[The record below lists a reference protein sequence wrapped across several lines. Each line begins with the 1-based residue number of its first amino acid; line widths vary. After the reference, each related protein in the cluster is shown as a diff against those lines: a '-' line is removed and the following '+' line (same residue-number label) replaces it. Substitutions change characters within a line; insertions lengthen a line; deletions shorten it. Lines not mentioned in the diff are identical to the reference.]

1 MFRRIISSAASIRS
15 KQSSASPSTSYLP
28 KHNNGN
34 ANNNNTDGYTTTAA
48 TTIPFSSNE
57 KKTQS
62 KSKYRLLVLTF
73 LVYSIYAGWYV
84 STRPKGKWKSP
95 FSWHPFLMTIGMVGS
110 MGIAAVTKKLGG
122 YTNTKLH
129 GMLASFGYL
138 LAVGGLVAIYHN
150 KNLWGK
156 EHFTSYHGK
165 IGITVMSCTLLP
177 LMAGAVMLHPDF
189 GIDKTNKT
197 IRKIHKVFSRIL
209 MAIAWGNSLYGLYG
223 MRKEHPM
230 ELLLYGVPLVLL
242 MPLTLI

>member
-1 MFRRIISSAASIRS
+1 
-15 KQSSASPSTSYLP
+15 LP
-28 KHNNGN
+28 THHNGT
-34 ANNNNTDGYTTTAA
+34 ATATNTTNTTT
-48 TTIPFSSNE
+48 TTTTLPFSSNN
-57 KKTQS
+57 KNDDGKAQKFNNKPSPTGY
-62 KSKYRLLVLTF
+62 KLLVATF

-95 FSWHPFLMTIGMVGS
+95 FSWHPFLMTMGMTGS

-138 LAVGGLVAIYHN
+138 LALGGLYAIYHN
-150 KNLWGK
+150 KNLWNK
-156 EHFTSYHGK
+156 EHFTSVHGK
-165 IGITVMSCTLLP
+165 IGIALMVSMLGPLL
-177 LMAGAVMLHPDF
+177 AGAVALHPDF

-209 MAIAWGNSLYGLYG
+209 MAVAWGNSLYGLYG
-223 MRKEHPM
+223 MRKEHPQ

-242 MPLTLI
+242 MPMTLI

>member
-1 MFRRIISSAASIRS
+1 M
-15 KQSSASPSTSYLP
+15 
-28 KHNNGN
+28 
-34 ANNNNTDGYTTTAA
+34 
-48 TTIPFSSNE
+48 
-57 KKTQS
+57 
-62 KSKYRLLVLTF
+62 LVLTF

-95 FSWHPFLMTIGMVGS
+95 FSWHPFLMTTGMTGS

-122 YTNTKLH
+122 YTNTKIH
-129 GMLASFGYL
+129 GMLASFGYV
-138 LAVGGLVAIYHN
+138 LALGGLAAIYHN

-156 EHFTSYHGK
+156 AHFTSTHGK
-165 IGITVMSCTLLP
+165 IGIAVMGCTLAP
-177 LMAGAVMLHPDF
+177 LLAGAVALHPDF

-223 MRKEHPM
+223 LRKEHPQ
-230 ELLLYGVPLVLL
+230 ELLLYGVPLVIL